1 MSQRLPQRTDLLAM
15 ADAGRMLKGQIEV
28 ASLDRV
34 LPLLHG
40 TEGVLQVVM
49 QIDTDPDG
57 TRYVAGT
64 IEGRIQLLCQR
75 CLEPVAW
82 PLNLAFR
89 LGLVRDQEEASRLT
103 PRYEPLI
110 VTAEPTRLA
119 DVVADEVLLAM
130 PQVPVHP
137 EQEACLAPQTGTDS
151 PEEIQRENPF
161 AVLAKLKDH
170 L

>member
-1 MSQRLPQRTDLLAM
+1 MSQRLPQRIDLLAM
-15 ADAGRMLKGQIEV
+15 ADAGRTLEGRIEV
-28 ASLDRV
+28 TSLDRV
-34 LPLLHG
+34 LPLLHD
-40 TEGVLQVVM
+40 TEGVLDVVM
-49 QIDTDPDG
+49 RMDRDPDG
-57 TRYVAGT
+57 TRFVAGT

-75 CLEPVAW
+75 CLEPVVL

-89 LGLVRDQEEASRLT
+89 LGLVADQEEASRLT

-119 DVVADEVLLAM
+119 DIVADEVLLAM

-137 EQEACLAPQTGTDS
+137 EQEKCLAPQTGTDS
-151 PEEIQRENPF
+151 PEETQRENPF
-161 AVLAKLKDH
+161 AVLAKLKDQ